1 MMNESDW
8 KIFNKIKESAIEKY
22 CSGVLDDAKDIIL
35 GDRESSHEKYLYL
48 YKTLQNR
55 DEHLAVMFDGH
66 SRSKAW
72 LQLIAIR
79 KEGLAEQALL
89 DKLSEEFLTE
99 TDPTKLW

>member
-1 MMNESDW
+1 MKESDW
-8 KIFNKIKESAIEKY
+8 KIFKQIKDVAIEKY
-22 CSGVLDDAKDIIL
+22 CARVLDEARDIIL
-35 GDRESSHEKYLYL
+35 DSKESSHEAYLYL

-55 DEHLAVMFDGH
+55 DSHLAMMFDGH

-79 KEGLAEQALL
+79 KEGLAEQPLL
-89 DKLSEEFLTE
+89 DKLSEEFRAK

>member
-1 MMNESDW
+1 MNESDW
-8 KIFNKIKESAIEKY
+8 KIFKNIKELAIEKY
-22 CSGVLDDAKDIIL
+22 CSVVLDEARDIVL
-35 GDRESSHEKYLYL
+35 NDNESSHETYLYL
-48 YKTLQNR
+48 YKILQNR

-79 KEGLAEQALL
+79 KEGLAEQSLL
-89 DKLSEEFLTE
+89 DKLSEDFRTK